1 MTCIPPSARRP
12 GSPEVSPR
20 ARAARPTWPFGPG
33 QPPTTG
39 RRMSAVQNHKTTS
52 TELRRVTSADG
63 TAIALERVT
72 QGPALLLM
80 VPGGPNGRRAW
91 AAVAALLEGTHSCW
105 LMDRRGKG
113 DSGDTAPYSLEREYE
128 DVGAAATS
136 FDGPVAVAGHS
147 SGAVCALGA
156 AARGAQ
162 LGGLILYEPPWPH
175 EGWHSPT
182 AHADEMDEL
191 IAAGQAERALEVGL
205 RMVGLPAAAI
215 EAMRGGPGWADRVA
229 LVHTW
234 PREIR
239 QIALLSPDLAPLQ
252 RIIAPALLLDG
263 EMSPAHHRHATAAIA
278 AALPTATVT
287 ELPGQGHTALQLAP
301 HLVAD
306 AIRLFQAPATP

>member
-1 MTCIPPSARRP
+1 
-12 GSPEVSPR
+12 
-20 ARAARPTWPFGPG
+20 
-33 QPPTTG
+33 
-39 RRMSAVQNHKTTS
+39 MSALKNLKTTS

-63 TAIALERVT
+63 TSIALERVT
-72 QGPALLLM
+72 EGPAVLVT

-91 AAVAALLEGTHSCW
+91 MAVAALLEGTHSCW

-128 DVGAAATS
+128 DVVAAAKS
-136 FDGPVAVAGHS
+136 FDAPVAVAGHS
-147 SGAVCALGA
+147 TGAVCALGA
-156 AARGAQ
+156 AARSAQ
-162 LGGLILYEPPWPH
+162 LGGLILYEPPWPYA
-175 EGWHSPT
+175 GWRPPS

-205 RMVGLPAAAI
+205 GMVGLPAAAI

-239 QIALLSPDLAPLQ
+239 EVALLSPDLSPMR
-252 RIIAPALLLDG
+252 RIVAPALLLDG
-263 EMSPAHHRHATAAIA
+263 EASPPHHRRATAAIA

-301 HLVAD
+301 QLVAD
-306 AIRLFQAPATP
+306 AIRLFQAPVT